1 MPMDL
6 REFSQRIKSL
16 QNSIAKN
23 DPSSEILAQLEHIKK
38 DASPTEDMLR
48 ATKAGVLIAKLSK
61 NANRDVARL
70 SQDIVSRWRKSVEAE
85 KKARVEAKGGKP
97 SPSPAPAAKPAS
109 PAPKHA
115 ASSGGSSATRKFE
128 GDAEKRTFASE
139 KVDTK
144 RTGDTSR
151 DGCIGALYNGLAYRC
166 YEPSELVLQRAL
178 EVEHAAFK
186 LFGGASK
193 AYKDKVRSLFS
204 NLKGKTNATLGQGVM
219 SGEITAER
227 FVRMSSQELLS
238 AEQREQIAVLEKE
251 NMNKA
256 QVPMAEKS
264 ISEELQCGNCKQKK
278 VSYSQAQT
286 RSADEPMTT
295 FCECMNCGKRWKFS

>member
-1 MPMDL
+1 M
-6 REFSQRIKSL
+6 
-16 QNSIAKN
+16 
-23 DPSSEILAQLEHIKK
+23 
-38 DASPTEDMLR
+38 
-48 ATKAGVLIAKLSK
+48 
-61 NANRDVARL
+61 

-115 ASSGGSSATRKFE
+115 SASGSKKFE

-144 RTGDTSR
+144 RTGDGSR
-151 DGCIGALYNGLAYRC
+151 DGCIGLLYNGLAYRC
-166 YEPSELVLQRAL
+166 YESSELVLQRAM

-186 LFGGASK
+186 LFNGPTKS
-193 AYKDKVRSLFS
+193 YKDKIRSLFS

-219 SGEITAER
+219 AGEITPER
-227 FVRMSSQELLS
+227 FVRMSSQELMS
-238 AEQREQIAVLEKE
+238 SEQREQIAVLEKE
-251 NMNKA
+251 NMSKA

-295 FCECMNCGKRWKFS
+295 FCECMNCGKRWKVSLHSTFPFLFPFFPFLVSMYTRLTLSY